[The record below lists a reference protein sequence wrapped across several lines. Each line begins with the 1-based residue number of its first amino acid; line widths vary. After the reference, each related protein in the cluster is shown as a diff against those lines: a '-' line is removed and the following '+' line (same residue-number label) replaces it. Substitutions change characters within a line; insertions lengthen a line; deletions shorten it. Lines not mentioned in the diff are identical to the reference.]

1 MPKQMLFERKKYLF
15 RPFYTETLAEPISR
29 NDSFLKT
36 KIISIYTTHKTSIQY
51 HPLQRL
57 KRVKYDR
64 CFTEINFV
72 RDTATAYT

>member
-15 RPFYTETLAEPISR
+15 RPFYIETLAEPISR
-29 NDSFLKT
+29 NDSFILRT

-57 KRVKYDR
+57 KRVIDG
-64 CFTEINFV
+64 CNFLSI
-72 RDTATAYT
+72 AGIHHAIISL